1 MATTLTVEDGT
12 RPTGA
17 NTYAAIATAD
27 AYHADRA
34 FTAWDDATDDE
45 KATALIKAAD
55 YLNGLAWNGRK
66 VALRTMAWPRAD
78 MWMDGYAIATDDVP
92 DEVVM
97 ACCYM
102 AGEFIGG
109 ADPLAAQ
116 DRALSSM
123 KVGPVEMA
131 WEQGASQA
139 PQYPAL
145 RSILRGLIGAQNVV
159 RLVAG

>member
-1 MATTLTVEDGT
+1 MPITLIVEDGT

-17 NTYAAIATAD
+17 NTYAAIVTAD

-34 FTAWDDATDDE
+34 FDAWADATADE
-45 KATALIKAAD
+45 KATALIKATD

-66 VALRTMAWPRAD
+66 VAPRVMAWPRID
-78 MWMDGYAIATDDVP
+78 VCLDGYAVMSDDVP

-102 AGEFIGG
+102 AGEFIIG
-109 ADPLAAQ
+109 AEPLAAL
-116 DRALSSM
+116 DRQLSSM
-123 KVGPVEMA
+123 KVGSVEMA
-131 WEQGASQA
+131 WEQGSNAA

>member
-1 MATTLTVEDGT
+1 MAITLIVEDGS
-12 RPTGA
+12 RPNGA
-17 NTYAAIATAD
+17 NTYASAAD
-27 AYHADRA
+27 ADTYHADRA

-45 KATALIKAAD
+45 KATALIKATD
-55 YLNGLAWNGRK
+55 YLNGLSWTGRK
-66 VALRTMAWPRAD
+66 VTIRTMAWPRID
-78 MWMDGYAIATDDVP
+78 VEVDGYAVGSDEVP
-92 DEVVM
+92 DAIVN

-102 AGEFIGG
+102 AGEFVGG

-123 KVGPVEMA
+123 KVGSVEMA
-131 WEQGASQA
+131 WEQGSNPT

-145 RSILRGLIGAQNVV
+145 KSILRGLIGAQNVV

>member
-1 MATTLTVEDGT
+1 MPITLIVEDGT
-12 RPTGA
+12 RPANA
-17 NTYAAIATAD
+17 NTYAAIVTAD

-34 FTAWDDATDDE
+34 FDAWSDATDDE
-45 KATALIKAAD
+45 KATALIRATD
-55 YLNGLAWNGRK
+55 YLNGLSWNGRK
-66 VALRTMAWPRAD
+66 VAPRVMAWPRID
-78 MWMDGYAIATDDVP
+78 VWLDGYAVTSDEVP
-92 DEVVM
+92 DAVVM
-97 ACCYM
+97 ATCYM

-123 KVGPVEMA
+123 KVGSVEMA

-145 RSILRGLIGAQNVV
+145 RAFLRGLIGAQNVV

>member
-1 MATTLTVEDGT
+1 MAITLTVEDGT

-17 NTYAAIATAD
+17 NTYASAATAD

-34 FTAWDDATDDE
+34 FTAWGDATADE
-45 KATALIKAAD
+45 KATALIKATD
-55 YLNGLAWNGRK
+55 YLNGLSWNGRK
-66 VALRTMAWPRAD
+66 VALRPMAWPRAD
-78 MWMDGYAIATDDVP
+78 MWLDGYRIEPDEVP

-102 AGEFIGG
+102 AGEFVSG

-123 KVGPVEMA
+123 KVGSVEMA
-131 WEQGASQA
+131 WEQGSNAA

-145 RSILRGLIGAQNVV
+145 RSILRGLIGAQ
-159 RLVAG
+159 

>member
-1 MATTLTVEDGT
+1 MALVVEDGS

-17 NTYAAIATAD
+17 NTYASIADAD
-27 AYHADRA
+27 AYHDDRA
-34 FTAWDDATDDE
+34 FLAWESATDDE
-45 KATALIKAAD
+45 KAAALIKSTD
-55 YLNGLAWNGRK
+55 YLNGLSWTGRK
-66 VALRTMAWPRAD
+66 VSHRVMAWPRVD
-78 MWMDGYAIATDDVP
+78 VCIDGYSFRSDEVPDDVI
-92 DEVVM
+92 M

-123 KVGPVEMA
+123 MVGPVEMA
-131 WEQGASQA
+131 WEQGSNAA

-145 RSILRGLIGAQNVV
+145 RSILRGLIGSDNVK
-159 RLVAG
+159 RLVW

>member
-1 MATTLTVEDGT
+1 MPITLTVEDGT

-17 NTYAAIATAD
+17 NTYASVLTAD

-34 FTAWDDATDDE
+34 FTAWDAATDDE
-45 KATALIKAAD
+45 KATALIRATD

-66 VALRTMAWPRAD
+66 VALRVMAWPRAD
-78 MWMDGYAIATDDVP
+78 MWMDGYPIATDDVP
-92 DEVVM
+92 DEVVS

-123 KVGPVEMA
+123 SVGSVSMT
-131 WEQGASQA
+131 WERGSDQQ

-145 RSILRGLIGAQNVV
+145 RSILRGLLESESSV
-159 RLVAG
+159 RLVW

>member
-1 MATTLTVEDGT
+1 MPITLIVEDGT
-12 RPTGA
+12 RPANA
-17 NTYAAIATAD
+17 NTYASVATAD

-34 FTAWDDATDDE
+34 FAAWDDATDDE
-45 KATALIKAAD
+45 KATALIKATD

-66 VALRTMAWPRAD
+66 VALRVMAWPRAD
-78 MWMDGYAIATDDVP
+78 MWMDGYAIDSTEIP
-92 DEVVM
+92 DEVVL

-116 DRALSSM
+116 DRALRAFAA
-123 KVGPVEMA
+123 GPVKLDFDTTTSL
-131 WEQGASQA
+131 Q

-145 RSILRGLIGAQNVV
+145 RSILRGLVGAQNVV

>member
-1 MATTLTVEDGT
+1 MAITLIVEDGS

-17 NTYAAIATAD
+17 NTYASIADAD

-34 FTAWDDATDDE
+34 FTAWEDATDDE
-45 KATALIKAAD
+45 KATALIRSTD
-55 YLNGLAWNGRK
+55 YLNGLPWIGRK
-66 VALRTMAWPRAD
+66 VSHRVMAWPRVD
-78 MWMDGYAIATDDVP
+78 VCIDGYAVGSDDVP
-92 DEVVM
+92 DDVIM

-123 KVGPVEMA
+123 KVGSVEMA
-131 WEQGASQA
+131 WEQGSSQA
-139 PQYPAL
+139 TQYPAL
-145 RSILRGLIGAQNVV
+145 RSILRGFIGAQGVI

>member
-1 MATTLTVEDGT
+1 MAITLTVEDGS

-17 NTYAAIATAD
+17 NTYASVLTAD

-34 FTAWDDATDDE
+34 FAAWDDATDDE
-45 KATALIKAAD
+45 KATALIKATD
-55 YLNGLAWNGRK
+55 YLNGLPWNGRK
-66 VALRTMAWPRAD
+66 VALRVMAWPRVD
-78 MWMDGYAIATDDVP
+78 MWLDGYAIATDDVP
-92 DEVVM
+92 DEVVN

-109 ADPLAAQ
+109 ADPLAPQ

-123 KVGPVEMA
+123 KVGSVEMA

>member
-1 MATTLTVEDGT
+1 MAITLTVEDGT

-34 FTAWDDATDDE
+34 FAAWDDAADDE
-45 KATALIKAAD
+45 KATALIRATD
-55 YLNGLAWNGRK
+55 YLNGLPWNGRK
-66 VALRTMAWPRAD
+66 VALRVMAWPRVD
-78 MWMDGYAIATDDVP
+78 MWLDGYSIDSTEIP
-92 DEVVM
+92 DEVIM
-97 ACCYM
+97 ATCYM

-123 KVGPVEMA
+123 KVGSVEMA
-131 WEQGASQA
+131 WEQGSNAA

-145 RSILRGLIGAQNVV
+145 RSILRGLIGSQNVV